1 MMHVIGTG
9 SLRLE
14 PQIAAHAE
22 EMFAVLSDPVDR
34 NGRACSSAWVSRQ
47 PRLSSTRSIKLN
59 LASC

>member
-47 PRLSSTRSIKLN
+47 PRLSST
-59 LASC
+59 